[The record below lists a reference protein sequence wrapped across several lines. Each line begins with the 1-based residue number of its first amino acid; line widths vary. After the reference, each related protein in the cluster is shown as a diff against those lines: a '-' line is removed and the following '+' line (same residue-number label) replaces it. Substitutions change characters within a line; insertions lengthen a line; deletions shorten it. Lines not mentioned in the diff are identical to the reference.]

1 MLKHKWILGV
11 AVLLAI
17 MVAMPAIAAEEV
29 INLPITGKVV
39 APDRNG
45 NEYVRLI
52 VAEKKSLQG
61 VEYDVGTAAMA
72 FGDTVEAA
80 KALNIGDILK
90 AIVQKRV
97 FNGRESYTV
106 LKIL

>member
-1 MLKHKWILGV
+1 MRKHKWIVGV
-11 AVLLAI
+11 AILFAI

-45 NEYVRLI
+45 NTYVRLI

-80 KALNIGDILK
+80 KILNVGDTLK

>member
-1 MLKHKWILGV
+1 MRKAIAIVGVLALLMV
-11 AVLLAI
+11 AVS
-17 MVAMPAIAAEEV
+17 AIAAEQV

-52 VAEKKSLQG
+52 VGEQKSLQG
-61 VEYDVGTAAMA
+61 VEYSVGTAAMC
-72 FGDTVEAA
+72 FGAVVDAA
-80 KALNIGDILK
+80 KALNIGDTLK
-90 AIVQKRV
+90 AVVQKRT